1 MATTGTINNTF
12 RTGYAIRIVWTVD
25 SQSVANNTSTVT
37 AKVQLV
43 SLGASYTINST
54 ASKTGTLT
62 INGTAYSFN
71 FTASLSGNQTKTIGE
86 KTVTVSHSADGTK
99 ACTFSCSA
107 GINVTLSGTYYG
119 NVTASGK
126 GTFNTIARATTPT
139 VSASSVNMGASI
151 TINMPRAASTFVH
164 TLTYKFGS
172 ATGTIGSSL
181 GTSQA
186 WTVPLSLAS
195 QVPNGTSGTCTITCQ
210 TYSGSTLVGTKT
222 VTFTAVVPSSVVPTI
237 SSVAVADTN
246 TTYATKF
253 ANPVQSK
260 SKVKLTITAAGAY
273 GSTIKTYKAVIEGK
287 TYTGAEPTT
296 AILTTSG
303 NVVASIAVTDSRGRT
318 ATTNKTITVIPY
330 TAPQITTLECFRTNA
345 EGVADYD
352 GANAK
357 IALSYSVATANNKN
371 TASYKLERRKNGDT
385 AWENIKSGNT
395 FTLTENTVTGAI
407 FSPDSAYEIRLS
419 VTDYF
424 TTVTRTV
431 DIPTA
436 FTLLDFNASGRGIA
450 FGKVS
455 EKAEG
460 VEFGLPAFFSHGETP
475 EGSVELTSNTDC
487 NSLLTSGFYHFS
499 AAVRNTLLNMPVAG
513 GSGSIIVIDMGESG
527 QKMQVVVKCSEAS
540 EIWERMYYSTVWHE
554 WKKIYNG
561 SGRILWTGQ
570 WYMTDTQTANLA
582 EAVSKQPNGIVLVFS
597 RYASGTA
604 VDGDFN
610 SFFVPKALV
619 SAKLGSS
626 STFIMGAEPTLSFIT
641 AKSLYINDTTIK
653 GHANNMLTG
662 TSTTGIKYTNNA
674 FVLRYVIGV

>member
-1 MATTGTINNTF
+1 MMATTGTINNTF

-54 ASKTGTLT
+54 ASKSGTLT

-71 FTASLSGNQTKTIGE
+71 FTAALTGNQTKTIFT
-86 KTVTVSHSADGTK
+86 KTVTVSHGADGSK
-99 ACTFSCSA
+99 SCAFSCTA

-119 NVTASGK
+119 TVSTSGV

-195 QVPNGTSGTCTITCQ
+195 QVPNGTSGICTITCQ

-222 VTFTAVVPSSVVPTI
+222 VTFTATVPSSVVPTI
-237 SSVAVADTN
+237 NSVAVADTN
-246 TTYATKF
+246 TAYATKF
-253 ANPVQSK
+253 GNLVQNK
-260 SKVKLTITAAGAY
+260 SKAKFTITAAGSY
-273 GSTIKTYKAVIEGK
+273 GSTITAYKTVIEGK
-287 TYTGAEPTT
+287 TYTGATPTT
-296 AILTTSG
+296 ATLTTSG
-303 NVVASIAVTDSRGRT
+303 NITAKVTVTDSRGRT
-318 ATTNKTITVIPY
+318 ATFDKTVYLIPY
-330 TAPQITTLECFRTNA
+330 TPPQITGLSCFRSTA
-345 EGVADYD
+345 TGVADYE
-352 GANAK
+352 GLNVSISLAF
-357 IALSYSVATANNKN
+357 SVATADNKN
-371 TASYKLERRKNGDT
+371 TVSYKLESLKNGAT
-385 AWENIKSGNT
+385 TWETIKSGNT
-395 FTLTENTVTGAI
+395 FTSAETIVTGAV
-407 FSPDSAYEIRLS
+407 FSPDSAYDVRLS

-424 TTVTRTV
+424 ATVTRIV

-455 EKAEG
+455 EGDG
-460 VEFGLPAFFSHGETP
+460 VEFGLPAHFSHGETP

-499 AAVRNTLLNMPVAG
+499 AAVRNTLLNMPVAA

-527 QKMQVVVKCSEAS
+527 QKMQIVVKCSEAS

-561 SGRILWTGQ
+561 SGRILWTGA
-570 WYMTDTQTANLA
+570 WYMTDTQTGNLA
-582 EAVSKQPNGIVLVFS
+582 EPIHSQPNGIVLVFS
-597 RYASGTA
+597 RYASGATQ
-604 VDGDFN
+604 DNDFN

-619 SAKLGSS
+619 AAKLGSS
-626 STFIMGAEPTLSFIT
+626 STFIMGAEPSLSYLT
-641 AKSLYINDTTIK
+641 AKTLYINDTTIK
-653 GHANNMLTG
+653 GHASNQLSG
-662 TSTTGIKYTNNA
+662 TSATGIKYTNNA

>member
-1 MATTGTINNTF
+1 MMATTGTINNTF

-62 INGTAYSFN
+62 INGTAYSFT
-71 FTASLSGNQTKTIGE
+71 FTAALTGSQTKTLFT
-86 KTVTVSHSADGTK
+86 KTVTVTHGSDGSK
-99 ACTFSCSA
+99 SCAFSCTA

-119 NVTASGK
+119 TVSTSGV
-126 GTFNTIARATTPT
+126 GTFNTIARATAPT

-195 QVPNGTSGTCTITCQ
+195 QIPNGTSGTCTVTCQ

-222 VTFTAVVPSSVVPTI
+222 VTFTAKVPSSVVPTI

-253 ANPVQSK
+253 ANLVQSK
-260 SKVKLTITAAGAY
+260 SKAKFTITAAGAY
-273 GSTIKTYKAVIEGK
+273 GSTIKAYKTEIEGK
-287 TYTGAEPTT
+287 AYTGATPTT
-296 AILTTSG
+296 ATLTTSG
-303 NVVASIAVTDSRGRT
+303 SVIAKVTVTDSRGRT

-330 TAPQITTLECFRTNA
+330 TAPQITIFNCFRSNA
-345 EGVADYD
+345 TGVADYD
-352 GANAK
+352 GTNVK
-357 IALSYSVATANNKN
+357 VSLSYSVATANNKN
-371 TASYKLERRKNGDT
+371 TASYKLEMLKNGDT
-385 AWENIKSGNT
+385 AWSTIKSGNT

-407 FSPDSAYEIRLS
+407 FSPDSAYEVRVT

-424 TTVTRTV
+424 TTVTRIV

-455 EKAEG
+455 EGDG
-460 VEFGLPAFFSHGETP
+460 VEFGLPAHFTNGETP
-475 EGSVELTSNTDC
+475 EGAVQLAANTDV
-487 NSLLTSGFYHFS
+487 NTLLKAGFYTFS
-499 AAVRNTLLNMPVAG
+499 AAVRTTLLNMPITV
-513 GSGSIIVIDMGESG
+513 GSGAVITIDAGEAG
-527 QKMQVVVKCSEAS
+527 QKMQIAVKCSEAS
-540 EIWERMYYSTVWHE
+540 EIWERMYFSSAWHG
-554 WKKIYNG
+554 WKKIYG
-561 SGRILWTGQ
+561 GEGKILWSGSLF
-570 WYMTDTQTANLA
+570 MIESQTITLA
-582 EAVSKQPNGIVLVFS
+582 EAISKQPNGIVLVFS
-597 RYASGTA
+597 RYSNGAA
-604 VDGDFN
+604 AEHNFN
-610 SFFVPKALV
+610 SFFISKMFVAEKQGG
-619 SAKLGSS
+619 GSM
-626 STFIMGAEPTLSFIT
+626 FFMGADPTFVMLA
-641 AKSLYINDTTIK
+641 AKYLYINDTTIK
-653 GHANNMLTG
+653 GHASNDATG
-662 TSTTGIKYTNNA
+662 TATTGITYTNNG

>member
-43 SLGASYTINST
+43 SLGASYTINSS

-62 INGTAYSFN
+62 INGTAYSFT
-71 FTASLSGNQTKTIGE
+71 FTAALTGSQTKTIFT
-86 KTVTVSHSADGTK
+86 KTVTVAHGADGSK
-99 ACTFSCSA
+99 SCAFSCTA

-119 NVTASGK
+119 TVSASGK

-195 QVPNGTSGTCTITCQ
+195 QIPNGTSGTCTITCQ

-237 SSVAVADTN
+237 SSVVVADTN

-253 ANPVQSK
+253 ANPVQNK
-260 SKVKLTITAAGAY
+260 SKVKVTITAAGAY
-273 GSTIKTYKAVIEGK
+273 SSTIKAYKTEIEGK
-287 TYTGAEPTT
+287 AYTGATPTT
-296 AILTTSG
+296 ATLTTSG
-303 NVVASIAVTDSRGRT
+303 SVIAKVTVTDSRGRI

-330 TAPQITTLECFRTNA
+330 TAPQITVFNCFRSNA
-345 EGVADYD
+345 SGVADYE
-352 GANAK
+352 GSNVK

-371 TASYKLERRKNGDT
+371 TASYKLEMLKNGGT
-385 AWENIKSGNT
+385 AWSSIKSGNT

-407 FSPDSAYEIRLS
+407 FSPDSAYEIRVS

-424 TTVTRTV
+424 TTVTRTLE
-431 DIPTA
+431 IPTA
-436 FTLLDFNASGRGIA
+436 FTLIDFNASGRGIA

-455 EKAEG
+455 EGDG
-460 VEFGLPAFFSHGETP
+460 VEFGLPAHFTNGETP
-475 EGSVELTSNTDC
+475 EGAVELTSNTDV
-487 NSLLTSGFYHFS
+487 NTLLKAGFYTFS
-499 AAVRNTLLNMPVAG
+499 AAVRATLLNMPITV
-513 GSGSIIVIDMGESG
+513 GSGAVITIDAGEAG
-527 QKMQVVVKCSEAS
+527 QKMQIAVKCSEAS
-540 EIWERMYYSTVWHE
+540 EIWERAYFSSAWHG
-554 WKKIYNG
+554 WKKIYG
-561 SGRILWTGQ
+561 GTGKILWSGALF
-570 WYMTDTQTANLA
+570 MIESQTITLA
-582 EAVSKQPNGIVLVFS
+582 EAISKQPNGIVLVFS
-597 RYASGTA
+597 RYSNGAA
-604 VDGDFN
+604 AEHNFN
-610 SFFVPKALV
+610 SFFVSKTFVAE
-619 SAKLGSS
+619 KQGGGSM
-626 STFIMGAEPTLSFIT
+626 FFMGADPTFVMLA
-641 AKSLYINDTTIK
+641 AKYLYINDTTIK
-653 GHANNMLTG
+653 GHASNDATG
-662 TSTTGIKYTNNA
+662 TATTGITYTNNG